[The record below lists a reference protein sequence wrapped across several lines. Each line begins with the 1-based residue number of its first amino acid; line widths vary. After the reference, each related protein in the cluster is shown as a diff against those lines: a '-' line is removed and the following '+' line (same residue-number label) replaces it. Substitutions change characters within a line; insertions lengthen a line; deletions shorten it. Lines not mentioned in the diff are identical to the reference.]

1 MQIYGI
7 DLASEKFDVSF
18 IDEDGRARHI
28 VVKNTFAQIEKFLDK
43 LPAEAHIVAEHT
55 GVYGDLL
62 LYLADSRGVAVSYVQ
77 AYAIK
82 HSMGLVRGKSDPLD
96 CARIREYGERNTDRL
111 VPTHFPSESLYRLK
125 ELTPPGDCWWTCAS
139 SPLPA
144 SGATGCALC
153 IPPWPRVPRPR
164 QSKSSTPESTRL
176 KKRCSASS
184 TRTRHSRRPRK

>member
-111 VPTHFPSESLYRLK
+111 SRRISPRKASTGSRNS
-125 ELTPPGDCWWTCAS
+125 TPPGDCW
-139 SPLPA
+139 
-144 SGATGCALC
+144 
-153 IPPWPRVPRPR
+153 
-164 QSKSSTPESTRL
+164 
-176 KKRCSASS
+176 
-184 TRTRHSRRPRK
+184 